1 MRFINCRSAIAVGF
15 ATVCLAA
22 SAADYTPIALPTL
35 NTDIRT
41 WTDGSAYDALFPTS
55 SQTLGGVPFN
65 FQADASGNT
74 AFEGGSLTIPV
85 GVSGVTSVYTL
96 INTAYGAYGAN
107 VGSVTFNGSAGDT
120 YTVQLIEGSNVRD
133 HYYNP
138 SPFVNTTSD
147 PMTTE
152 AVWGFNTYGYAHLDM
167 QDFTLPSAFADET
180 LDSIVFDRRLS
191 NWRAFHRRC
200 DCLQWRPG
208 CRLQRHPS
216 RSEFWNAWLGSPPAD
231 PLIVLAFKISQGP
244 GFGPGLLPARRR
256 RFNLISQ

>member
-180 LDSIVFDRRLS
+180 LDSIVFDSTGGYPIGEPFIAGATAFNGVPDAGFSATLLALSFGTLGLVRRRLT
-191 NWRAFHRRC
+191 R
-200 DCLQWRPG
+200 
-208 CRLQRHPS
+208 
-216 RSEFWNAWLGSPPAD
+216 
-231 PLIVLAFKISQGP
+231 
-244 GFGPGLLPARRR
+244 
-256 RFNLISQ
+256 